1 MKSQV
6 FVDLETSGLS
16 PDHGAVILGI
26 GACIATTKKREPTE
40 FSILVRPTISQW
52 SASSPKA
59 LEVNGLT
66 YQRLMEDG
74 IPFNDAV
81 DAFCGWA
88 VENGVTA
95 RSFEYVGQN
104 PVFDLRFLQYFMA
117 GQLAM
122 INFPLTD
129 PIDIRD
135 LHSILVN
142 RRVLPYLKYRSGENI
157 SLALGVEPEPA
168 IHDALEGA
176 RVVRRN
182 YLKLIELGA
191 RTW

>member
-1 MKSQV
+1 MKSHV

-16 PDHGAVILGI
+16 PDHGAVILSI
-26 GACIATTKKREPTE
+26 GACVVTTRKQTPTE
-40 FSILVRPTISQW
+40 FSILIRPTIPQW
-52 SASSPKA
+52 AEANPKA

-66 YQRLMEDG
+66 YERLMAEG
-74 IPFNDAV
+74 VPFNDAV

-88 VENGVTA
+88 VRNGVTA
-95 RSFEYVGQN
+95 RTFEYVGQN
-104 PVFDLRFLQYFMA
+104 PAFDLRFLQHFMS

-122 INFPLTD
+122 IGFPLTD

-135 LHSILVN
+135 LYSILVN
-142 RRVLPYLKYRSGENI
+142 RRAVPYLKNRNGENI

-191 RTW
+191 RK